1 MFKHKISILIAGLL
15 IITIGGSYAHGA
27 LTQGDEAPSFTLMD
41 LKSNPVSLEGL
52 HGRNMIVLYF
62 FTIDSRPCR
71 EGLIQLKEI
80 YERYGKEGIEVI
92 GISRDDP
99 VKLKEFYES
108 NKLGFIVLND
118 SKDISELYNARAILP
133 TTYIV
138 SPRGRITDILQGG
151 GASTQ
156 HLLNSIAEREFE
168 RKRNLSIARNIY
180 KRAIK
185 NNPEDIKARSGIG
198 YSYIKEGRLDKAEE
212 EFMKIGG
219 VDKESK
225 AIGKAGLAETY
236 YKRGDYKKALTLLS
250 EAESLDPNYA
260 YTYVIRGN
268 IYTSQGDVKRA
279 RAEFEIATK
288 KSSQFFWQKAMAY
301 NNAGRIYSMEGQYDR
316 AEKMYDEAGAINP
329 YHIEALSNRGVISEK
344 KGDYSNAIAYYE
356 NALSIDP
363 QDELS
368 MLLLKRAKEYL
379 NYTRDHEQHK
389 RIDKLVSDL
398 IKRYKK
404 QKRPGILKRIFKK
417 KEDTWTSRPMIISMI
432 GFENLGGTPGR
443 EGMVEIFQK
452 QLSDSIQGSGRVQMV
467 ERKILDKLLEELR
480 LGSSDLADPS
490 TALKVGKILSARLI
504 TTGSLIRFEDDLQI
518 NLRMVDTETSAIKIS
533 LTLKD
538 KDRRG
543 IISGLAN
550 TLSTDI
556 LKRLKE
562 EFPFRGKIVA
572 VEEDR
577 VIINLGSR
585 HGLTAK
591 TRMNI
596 IHKGKPIKV
605 SGKVIGYQKEM
616 IGTIEIT
623 DVEENISYAIIIEKR
638 RPLEKDQKVIEVIL

>member
-1 MFKHKISILIAGLL
+1 MFKHKISILIVSLL

-27 LTQGDEAPSFTLMD
+27 LTQGGEAPAFTLMD

-62 FTIDSRPCR
+62 FTVDSRPCR

-80 YERYGKEGIEVI
+80 SGRHGKEGIEVI

-99 VKLKEFYES
+99 VKLREFYES
-108 NKLGFIVLND
+108 NKLGFVVLND
-118 SKDISELYNARAILP
+118 SKDVSELYNARAILP
-133 TTYIV
+133 TTYII

-156 HLLNSIAEREFE
+156 HLLNSIAEREFA
-168 RKRNLSIARNIY
+168 RKKDMTIALNIY

-198 YSYIKEGRLDKAEE
+198 YSYIKEGRLDRAEE
-212 EFMKIGG
+212 EFMKIAGA
-219 VDKESK
+219 DAKSR

-260 YTYVIRGN
+260 YTHVIRGN
-268 IYTSQGDVKRA
+268 IYISQGDEKRA
-279 RAEFEIATK
+279 KSEFEIATK
-288 KSSQFFWQKAMAY
+288 KSSQFFWQRAIAY
-301 NNAGRIYSMEGQYDR
+301 NNAGRLYSMEGRYEQ
-316 AEKMYDEAGAINP
+316 AEKMYDEAGAIDP

-344 KGDYSNAIAYYE
+344 KGDYSNAIVYYE

-363 QDELS
+363 RDELS
-368 MLLLKRAKEYL
+368 RLLLKRAKEYL
-379 NYTRDHEQHK
+379 NYSRDHEQHK

-404 QKRPGILKRIFKK
+404 KEKRGILKWFKK

-432 GFENLGGTPGR
+432 GFESLGGPPGR

-452 QLSDSIQGSGRVQMV
+452 QLSDSIQDSGRVQVV

-480 LGSSDLADPS
+480 LSSSELADPS

-543 IISGLAN
+543 IIRGLAN

-556 LKRLKE
+556 LQKLKK
-562 EFPFRGKIVA
+562 EFPLKGKIVD
-572 VEEDR
+572 VKEDR

-623 DVEENISYAIIIEKR
+623 DVEKNISYAIIIEKR
-638 RPLEKDQKVIEVIL
+638 RPLEEDQKVIEVIL